1 MSRMSSVGT
10 LVPSPG
16 RMAVDFED
24 RVDFNRLR
32 DYRLGRAREALE
44 RSELGALLVFDINN
58 IRYLTSTMI
67 GEWARDKMAR
77 YALLVRG
84 QEPVVWDFGSAAKH
98 HKLYAHW
105 LEPEN
110 SRAGMLGLRGSV
122 APEAGLFERAVREIK
137 GMLEAA
143 GVVGMPVGVDV
154 AELPMVFEL
163 QRQGLTVADCQQVM
177 LDAREIKSADE
188 IALLSTAASM
198 VDGTYQAIVDA
209 LKPGIRENEVVALAN
224 KRLYEMG
231 SDDVEAINAVS
242 GERCSPH
249 PHNFTDRL
257 IRPGDQV
264 YFDIIQSYMGYRT
277 CYYRTFAVGRCTAA
291 QRDAYTKAREWI
303 DAAIELVKPGVGT
316 DEIARLWPAATD
328 FGFEDEMSAFG
339 LQFGHGLGLALH
351 ERPIISRLNSLEN
364 PIELKEGMVFALETY
379 CPSTDGFSAARIE
392 EEVVVTADGPRV
404 ITLFPA
410 EELFVANPY

>member
-1 MSRMSSVGT
+1 MAERSARPMA
-10 LVPSPG
+10 PSPG
-16 RMAVDFED
+16 RMGVDFED
-24 RVDFNRLR
+24 RVDFGRLR
-32 DYRLGRAREALE
+32 DYRLGRARQALE
-44 RSELGALLVFDINN
+44 RSELAALLVFDINN

-77 YALLVRG
+77 YALLIRG
-84 QEPVVWDFGSAAKH
+84 QEPVIWDFGSAAKH
-98 HKLYAHW
+98 HKLYASW
-105 LEPEN
+105 LAPEN
-110 SRAGMLGLRGSV
+110 SRAGVLGLRGSI
-122 APEAGLFERAVREIK
+122 APDAGLFEQAVHEIK
-137 GMLEAA
+137 GMLDDA
-143 GVVGMPVGVDV
+143 GVAGMPVGVDV

-163 QRQGLTVADCQQVM
+163 QRQGITVADCQQVM

-188 IALLSTAASM
+188 IALLSTAAAM
-198 VDGTYQAIVDA
+198 VDGTYQSIVDA

-242 GERCSPH
+242 GERCNPH

-264 YFDIIQSYMGYRT
+264 YFDIIQSFNGYRT
-277 CYYRTFAVGRCTAA
+277 CYYRTFAVGRCTSA
-291 QRDAYTKAREWI
+291 QRDAYKQAREWI
-303 DAAIELVKPGVGT
+303 DAAINVVKPGVGT
-316 DEIARLWPAATD
+316 DELARLWPAATD
-328 FGFEDEMSAFG
+328 FGFENEKAAFG

-351 ERPIISRLNSLEN
+351 ERPIISRLNSLEH
-364 PIELKEGMVFALETY
+364 PVELKEGMVFAVETY

-392 EEVVVTADGPRV
+392 EEIVITAEGPQV